1 MVKQYPNGRASTH
14 MHSLRP
20 GDSLTVRGPIPG
32 YTYKP
37 SAQPRSVVL
46 VAGGAG
52 ITPIYSLAR
61 EILTNDA
68 KDQTSVQLLWGVN
81 GSRDIVLRRELEQLE
96 AQFPQRLSV
105 TYAVSGP
112 EAKAGEP
119 AVLGDGEKYRKGYV
133 DRALVEEAISRCGA
147 NFGDEKGTKVF
158 LCGPP
163 KMEEAV
169 AGKKGVLVE
178 LGLSK
183 KEIHRF

>member
-1 MVKQYPNGRASTH
+1 
-14 MHSLRP
+14 MHSLQP

-32 YTYKP
+32 YGYKP
-37 SAQPRSVVL
+37 SLSQPRSVVL

-68 KDQTSVQLLWGVN
+68 KDQTAVQLLWGVN
-81 GSRDIVLRRELEQLE
+81 GSRDIVLRRELEALE
-96 AQFPQRLSV
+96 AQFPTRLRV
-105 TYAVSGP
+105 TYAVSGNGP
-112 EAKAGEP
+112 EER
-119 AVLGDGEKYRKGYV
+119 DGEKYRKGYV
-133 DRALVEEAISRCGA
+133 DRKLVEEAIAKCGP

-163 KMEEAV
+163 KMEDAV
-169 AGKKGVLVE
+169 AGKNGVLAE
-178 LGLSK
+178 LGLAK

>member
-1 MVKQYPNGRASTH
+1 

-32 YTYKP
+32 YGYKP
-37 SAQPRSVVL
+37 SPAQPRSVVL

-81 GSRDIVLRRELEQLE
+81 GSRDIVLRRELEELE
-96 AQFPQRLSV
+96 AQFPQRLQV
-105 TYAVSGP
+105 TYAVSGTGP
-112 EAKAGEP
+112 IES
-119 AVLGDGEKYRKGYV
+119 DGGKYRKGYV
-133 DRALVEEAISRCGA
+133 DRKLVQEAIAKCGPI
-147 NFGDEKGTKVF
+147 FGDEKGTKVF

-163 KMEEAV
+163 KMEESV
-169 AGKKGVLVE
+169 AGKQGILAE
-178 LGLSK
+178 LGLGK

>member
-1 MVKQYPNGRASTH
+1 
-14 MHSLRP
+14 MHNLQP

-32 YTYKP
+32 YVYKP
-37 SAQPRSVVL
+37 SPAQPRSVVL

-61 EILTNDA
+61 DILTNDA
-68 KDQTSVQLLWGVN
+68 RDQTSVHLLWGVN
-81 GSRDIVLRRELEQLE
+81 GSRDIVLRRELEEME
-96 AQFPQRLSV
+96 AKFPQRLRV
-105 TYAVSGP
+105 TYAVSGSGP
-112 EAKAGEP
+112 TEK
-119 AVLGDGEKYRKGYV
+119 DGEKYRKGYV
-133 DRALVEEAISRCGA
+133 DRALVEEAIAKCGA

-169 AGKKGVLVE
+169 AGKTGVLAS
-178 LGLSK
+178 LGLNK